1 MKAAMKCILFLKGET
16 MNNRDKELQ
25 ELERRKKELNKP
37 SPAHYFIT
45 IFVILIVIMM
55 IDEFASNTHNS
66 VQTAVIDEFFIK
78 GLGQTADEGAASFSI
93 VSTLTMPISILAV
106 IFVTLCDRVGRKPIL
121 IASVVGMGAAMLTAM
136 ISTNFHVYILSRI
149 LTTFFIATDVHQ
161 IYMMEIVPQD
171 KRATYIN
178 VAGAFGMFGNMMI
191 SIARSMNTH
200 NEVLNW
206 RGVFLIPT
214 VVAVISVIVLIVFA
228 RETKPFLET
237 RIAYLEKDPEVRVRE
252 KEQAKIDKAVQSK
265 EAGIIPAFKYII
277 SHKSALMIMLAML
290 PANFGMLTFASF
302 YELIM
307 TSSGMS
313 TSQVSAALFIYP
325 VAGAVMMVL
334 IGMIADKFG
343 RKPSA
348 LMTGVLAMASLL
360 LFIYAAGHGFN
371 PYLVGILYGIEVRC
385 YWGYSG
391 MLGLAFKENIPTHIR
406 ASSASVTGIWGTLT
420 MLVGSLIAA
429 SLLQSVGFMET
440 IKYWSIIM
448 MVLSII
454 IFYAFAKETKG
465 VDLESVE

>member
-1 MKAAMKCILFLKGET
+1 
-16 MNNRDKELQ
+16 
-25 ELERRKKELNKP
+25 
-37 SPAHYFIT
+37 
-45 IFVILIVIMM
+45 
-55 IDEFASNTHNS
+55 
-66 VQTAVIDEFFIK
+66 
-78 GLGQTADEGAASFSI
+78 
-93 VSTLTMPISILAV
+93 
-106 IFVTLCDRVGRKPIL
+106 
-121 IASVVGMGAAMLTAM
+121 
-136 ISTNFHVYILSRI
+136 
-149 LTTFFIATDVHQ
+149 
-161 IYMMEIVPQD
+161 
-171 KRATYIN
+171 
-178 VAGAFGMFGNMMI
+178 
-191 SIARSMNTH
+191 
-200 NEVLNW
+200 
-206 RGVFLIPT
+206 
-214 VVAVISVIVLIVFA
+214 
-228 RETKPFLET
+228 
-237 RIAYLEKDPEVRVRE
+237 
-252 KEQAKIDKAVQSK
+252 
-265 EAGIIPAFKYII
+265 
-277 SHKSALMIMLAML
+277 
-290 PANFGMLTFASF
+290 
-302 YELIM
+302 
-307 TSSGMS
+307 MS

-448 MVLSII
+448 MVLSIV